1 MGIVRHL
8 TGCDEVQDA
17 GRPELNAENAAY
29 AREVAELFASSR
41 RGIDR
46 SNNSSFSSAGVRTP
60 SGGSGHGHG
69 QPPARV
75 GPPGA
80 PPAQASPVPHTPA
93 FYAVWQVLNQSSE
106 VLQHL
111 WS

>member
-1 MGIVRHL
+1 MRPSS
-8 TGCDEVQDA
+8 GCDSVQDA

-46 SNNSSFSSAGVRTP
+46 STNSSFSSAGVRTP

-69 QPPARV
+69 HPPARA
-75 GPPGA
+75 GPPG
-80 PPAQASPVPHTPA
+80 PQPAQASPLP
-93 FYAVWQVLNQSSE
+93 
-106 VLQHL
+106 
-111 WS
+111 